1 MQNNEKVQYNIKQR
15 NSMWYS
21 TWAETGKQKE
31 LGEDGKVVAG
41 ILKDGGRER
50 IDVNNL
56 SYVLLVLLLL
66 VFTWPTKMMW
76 HMASHK

>member
-1 MQNNEKVQYNIKQR
+1 MQNNEEVQYNIKQR

-50 IDVNNL
+50 I
-56 SYVLLVLLLL
+56 
-66 VFTWPTKMMW
+66 
-76 HMASHK
+76 